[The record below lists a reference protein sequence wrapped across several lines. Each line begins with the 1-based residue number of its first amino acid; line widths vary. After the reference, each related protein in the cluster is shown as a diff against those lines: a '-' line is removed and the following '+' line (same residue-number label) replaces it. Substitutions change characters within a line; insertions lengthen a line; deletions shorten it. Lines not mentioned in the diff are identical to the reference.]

1 MSIRV
6 TGNED
11 KAVMYQGTSG
21 NTIGKV
27 YNASAGSRNARSELS
42 EFVNDWTND
51 LNHHLAD
58 LSQQKRTALI
68 TAFKV
73 EKGFIDRSDF
83 SERVL
88 DAERI
93 LNRRIYEDTL

>member
-6 TGNED
+6 TDGKD

-21 NTIGKV
+21 DTIGKV
-27 YNASAGSRNARSELS
+27 YNAPGSRNASDELN
-42 EFVNDWTND
+42 EFVNEWTKD
-51 LNHHLAD
+51 LNNNIAD
-58 LSQQKRTALI
+58 LQQEQRTALV

-83 SERVL
+83 SEYVQE
-88 DAERI
+88 AERI
-93 LNRRIYEDTL
+93 LNRRIYEDII